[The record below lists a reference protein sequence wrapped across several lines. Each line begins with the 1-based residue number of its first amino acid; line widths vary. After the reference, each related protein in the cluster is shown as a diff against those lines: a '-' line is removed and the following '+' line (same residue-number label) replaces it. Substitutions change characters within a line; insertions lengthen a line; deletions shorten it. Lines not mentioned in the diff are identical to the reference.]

1 MAALSSQRFE
11 FPAMGSRCELTL
23 YDESPVEA
31 RRLASLLVDEVRRL
45 EQKYSRY
52 RQDSVTSA
60 INASAGNN
68 IGIDLDKETEALF
81 GHARS
86 CFEQSGGLFDI
97 TAGLLS
103 RAWDFRQRKI
113 PDAATIRRLR
123 ENIGLD
129 RLSWR
134 NARLRLPAAM
144 EVDFGGIVKE
154 YAADSAARLGRKLG
168 ILHGLVNL
176 GGDLAVIGPQPG
188 DRPWPVGIVDPEG
201 HQATDQQAAGRGDQ
215 GQQEN
220 GGADGGGAIMARIE
234 LRSGGL
240 ASSGDYA
247 RFFDYGGKRCSHL
260 INPQTG
266 WPSTGMRAVSVA
278 APLCTVAG
286 SMATIAML
294 MDSDAAE
301 SWLSDSGLP
310 YSYMR
315 ADGSRASSAP
325 VS

>member
-1 MAALSSQRFE
+1 MAALNSQRFE
-11 FPAMGSRCELTL
+11 FPAMGSRCEITL
-23 YDESPVEA
+23 YNESPQET
-31 RRLASLLVDEVRRL
+31 RRLAGRLVDEVRRL

-52 RQDSVTSA
+52 REDSVTTA
-60 INASAGNN
+60 INASAGDHV
-68 IGIDLDKETEALF
+68 GVDLDEETEALF

-103 RAWDFRQRKI
+103 RAWDFRQRRM
-113 PDAATIRRLR
+113 PDADTIRRLR

-134 NARLRLPAAM
+134 NARLSLPAAM

-168 ILHGLVNL
+168 IAHGLVNL

-201 HQATDQQAAGRGDQ
+201 RKAADIKSQNGAA
-215 GQQEN
+215 N
-220 GGADGGGAIMARIE
+220 GGGPIMARIE
-234 LRSGGL
+234 LSAGGL

-247 RFFDYGGKRCSHL
+247 RYFDYGGKRYSHL
-260 INPQTG
+260 INPHTG

-294 MDSDAAE
+294 MDSEAAE
-301 SWLSDSGLP
+301 SWLFDSGLP

-325 VS
+325 TAASP